1 MSKQSIIGKFD
12 MAHEIETMAYAGD
25 VPWHGLG
32 KPVPGDL
39 TPAQMLKA
47 AGLDWGVEKRQ
58 IYLDNGK
65 NGLGDEIPNQYALT
79 RVTDNRVLS
88 IVGRNFKPTQNEQI
102 LEFFK
107 DFVMAG
113 DMDMETAGS
122 LQNGQFIWAL
132 AKINASFTL
141 GKEGDDVHSYL
152 LLMQPHLW
160 GYARTAKFTPIRVV
174 CKNTLT
180 YALGAGL
187 TGKNT
192 EGKVFRM
199 TNARAFDDK
208 AKEEAKAALGIA
220 VKQAKEFESLAKLLA
235 RKRVKRDKVEEYF
248 QEVLNYDP
256 TKKTKEGRAVRE
268 PVMLD
273 KFRTALIEAP
283 GQDFRTAK
291 GTWWGALNAVTNV
304 VDHKV
309 GRNRGTALTNA
320 WIGDNAVL
328 KRRAVDI
335 AVREAA

>member
-1 MSKQSIIGKFD
+1 
-12 MAHEIETMAYAGD
+12 MAHEVETMAYAGD

-47 AGLDWGVEKRQ
+47 AGLDWGVEKRR
-58 IYLDNGK
+58 IYLDDECG
-65 NGLGDEIPNQYALT
+65 GLGDEVPDQYALT

-102 LEFFK
+102 LEFFR
-107 DFVMAG
+107 DFVIAG

-132 AKINASFTL
+132 AKIKASFTL

-180 YALGAGL
+180 YALGSGL
-187 TGKNT
+187 TGKRT
-192 EGKVFRM
+192 EGKCFRM
-199 TNARAFDDK
+199 TNARAFDDT

-220 VKQAKEFESLAKLLA
+220 VEQAKEFEQLAKLLA
-235 RKRVKRDKVEEYF
+235 KKRAKKDVVEKYFRD
-248 QEVLNYDP
+248 VLNYDP
-256 TKKTKEGRAVRE
+256 NKKTKDGRAVRE
-268 PVMLD
+268 PVMLG
-273 KFRTALIEAP
+273 KFRDALIEAP
-283 GQDFRTAK
+283 GQDLRTAK

-309 GRNRGTALTNA
+309 GRNRGTALANA

-328 KRRAVDI
+328 KRRAV
-335 AVREAA
+335 ELAAQAAA